1 MSNVSFGR
9 SSKWEFKGFLNIQ
22 LSEADQQAFDYWGEA
37 MVEDVHTALATLIG
51 GGYKVSLS
59 WNDFSDHFQCA
70 ATCKDPES
78 KYYGYCIVIAHEN
91 VVQAM
96 IVMMHLYTSDLLT
109 GKLILAEDEPS
120 DPLELTL

>member
-1 MSNVSFGR
+1 MSNVSYGR
-9 SSKWEFKGFLNIQ
+9 STNWVFKGFLNIS

-59 WNDFSDHFQCA
+59 WNDWTDQFQVA

-78 KYYGYCIVIAHEN
+78 KYFGYCIVVGHEN
-91 VVQAM
+91 VVQGM

-109 GKLILAEDEPS
+109 GKLTLADERPSEDSEPAF
-120 DPLELTL
+120 